1 MSADS
6 TTQSLSPFLSPFLS
20 PSCAP
25 SLALSDTDFQTA
37 FESCT
42 LPAEAFDHIG
52 HLRIGWVYARALPLN
67 AAIQRTCDGIQAL
80 ASHLGAP
87 DKFHYTLT
95 EVFVRLIAQRIKRAP
110 AQSFSAFL
118 QNNPDLLSNAL
129 PLIHQ
134 HYSAQLLASPEAKR
148 VSVQPDILAII
159 SSDIRGE
166 I

>member
-6 TTQSLSPFLSPFLS
+6 TTQSLSPVLS
-20 PSCAP
+20 PSCSP
-25 SLALSDTDFQTA
+25 SLALSDTDFQTS

-52 HLRIGWVYARALPLN
+52 HLRIGWLYARAWPLN
-67 AAIQRTCDGIQAL
+67 AAIQHTCNGIQAL

-95 EVFVRLIAQRIKRAP
+95 EAFVRLIAQRIDRAP
-110 AQSFSAFL
+110 VQSFSAFL
-118 QNNPDLLSNAL
+118 QNNTDLLSNAL

-134 HYSAQLLASPEAKR
+134 HYSAQLLASPEAKHG
-148 VSVQPDILAII
+148 SVQPDILAI
-159 SSDIRGE
+159 
-166 I
+166 